1 MTLTTAQRKYN
12 EAMHEFINMVDDF
25 EESTPDFA
33 KEVLNDSDYV
43 VITKNEK
50 YAVGLCS
57 LSTDE
62 REDDTSLYLD
72 EKLIDYSTLNV
83 GGVTYYINIV
93 ERCEDDLEISTSED
107 KMKSDNQEII
117 LKSELNS

>member
-1 MTLTTAQRKYN
+1 
-12 EAMHEFINMVDDF
+12 MVDDF
-25 EESTPDFA
+25 EESTPEFS

-50 YAVGLCS
+50 YAGALCHV
-57 LSTDE
+57 STDE
-62 REDDTSLYLD
+62 CEDGSNLYID

-93 ERCEDDLEISTSED
+93 ERCEDDLEIATDED

-117 LKSELNS
+117 LKNELN